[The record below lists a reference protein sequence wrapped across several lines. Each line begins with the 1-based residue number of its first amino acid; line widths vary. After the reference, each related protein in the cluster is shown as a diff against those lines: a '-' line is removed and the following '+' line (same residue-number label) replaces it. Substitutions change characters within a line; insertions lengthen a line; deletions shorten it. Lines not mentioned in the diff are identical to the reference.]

1 MLVSLLFLFVSFCF
15 WCCLV
20 SAGFD
25 CYLDRCGL
33 DFSEFSLMLDG
44 VSIIC
49 LVMLFF
55 CGSVALG
62 FCEHYF
68 AGDRWGGASLFFML
82 SIFLSVMALLVCSY
96 GLLFRLVMWEYLGVV
111 RFFLILFYGNCE
123 SLRATLVTLFASRF
137 GDVCFFGLIFFFYV
151 YWGGSV

>member
-1 MLVSLLFLFVSFCF
+1 MLVFLLFLFVSFCF

-68 AGDRWGGASLFFML
+68 VGDRWGGASLFFML